1 MKLLVTGAATMGAV
15 FLALAVLL
23 PAAPWGIPL
32 FLAGGAANGA
42 FNAAVSRTI
51 LDAVPVTEQARCW
64 AAYRWIVTLCLVTG
78 YTAGGA
84 FGAEHG
90 VLALGLSGALALS
103 GAAVRV
109 LRGAWPRLVR

>member
-1 MKLLVTGAATMGAV
+1 M
-15 FLALAVLL
+15 FLALALFL
-23 PAAPWGIPL
+23 PPAPWGVPL

-51 LDAVPVTEQARCW
+51 LGAVDATEQARCW

-78 YTAGGA
+78 YAAGGA